1 MYIATIPN
9 RNSPPAILLRE
20 SYREKGKVK
29 NRTLAN
35 LSSLPPLSIDIL
47 RRSLKGENFLSTD
60 AFEIIEDGSP
70 AHGHVDA
77 VMAAMGRLDFSRLI
91 CSRRSRQ
98 RDLVV
103 AMVAARILEPRSKLA
118 TTAWWADTTLPEIL
132 DVSDA
137 DEDDLYDVMDWLLE
151 RQSRIENK
159 LAGRHLENNAL
170 ALYDLTSSYF
180 EGRTCPLAALG
191 HNRDG
196 KKGKL
201 QVNYGLLT
209 NRKGIPVA
217 VSVFEGNTGDPKTL
231 MPQVEKMRDAFCIE
245 QFVMV
250 GDRGMLTQKQ
260 VDALH
265 DIDGVDWIGALRP
278 EAIKKLVTS
287 GAIQMGLFDER
298 NLFELKH
305 PDFPGERL
313 VACRNAELA
322 HRRTIKRESL
332 LKATV
337 KELDK
342 VRGMVRRGRLSGKK
356 EIDAR
361 VRGILKKYRIGK
373 HFELDIREDGFNYK
387 VNEDA
392 LIAEVTAMSKGNQ
405 ALIEKRL
412 KRSRRHIESIAGQ
425 LAKLSQRINK
435 GCLHGQDNI
444 GVRVGKVINKYKVGK
459 HFELDIR
466 DNDFSF
472 EINRDKVKQEAA
484 LDGIYIV
491 RTSLSKE
498 RMDADETVRS
508 YKLLSQAERAFRSF
522 KTVDLMVRPIR
533 HRLEDRVRAH
543 IFLCMLAY
551 YVQWHMMEA
560 WRPLL
565 YADEDQKAKDLRDP
579 VAPAKR
585 SDSAMKKVRTRR
597 LDDGSR
603 VYSFRS
609 LLGHLGAIV
618 RATCRCSGDDTS
630 ATFTMI
636 TRRNPKQQ
644 KAFNLL
650 QTIRV

>member
-1 MYIATIPN
+1 
-9 RNSPPAILLRE
+9 
-20 SYREKGKVK
+20 
-29 NRTLAN
+29 
-35 LSSLPPLSIDIL
+35 
-47 RRSLKGENFLSTD
+47 
-60 AFEIIEDGSP
+60 
-70 AHGHVDA
+70 
-77 VMAAMGRLDFSRLI
+77 
-91 CSRRSRQ
+91 
-98 RDLVV
+98 
-103 AMVAARILEPRSKLA
+103 MVAARILEPKSKLA
-118 TTAWWADTTLPEIL
+118 TTLWWADTTLPEIL

-137 DEDDLYDVMDWLLE
+137 DEDDLYDAMDWLLE
-151 RQSRIENK
+151 RQNRIENK
-159 LAGRHLENNAL
+159 LAGRHLKNNAL

-180 EGRTCPLAALG
+180 EGQTCPLAALG
-191 HNRDG
+191 HDRDG

-217 VSVFEGNTGDPKTL
+217 VSVFKGNTGDPKTL
-231 MPQVEKMRDAFCIE
+231 MPQVKKMRDAFGIE

-260 VDALH
+260 VDELH

-278 EAIKKLVTS
+278 EAIKKLATN

-298 NLFELKH
+298 NLFEIKH

-313 VACRNAELA
+313 IACRNVELA
-322 HRRTIKRESL
+322 HRRAIKRESL
-332 LKATV
+332 LQATV

-342 VRGMVRRGRLSGKK
+342 VRGMVQRGRLSGKK
-356 EIDAR
+356 EIAAR
-361 VRGILKKYRIGK
+361 VRAILKNYRIGK
-373 HFELDIREDGFNYK
+373 YYEVDVREDGFKYK

-392 LIAEVTAMSKGNQ
+392 LIAAVTAKGNQ
-405 ALIEKRL
+405 ELIEKRIR
-412 KRSRRHIESIAGQ
+412 RSRRHIESIARQ
-425 LAKLSQRINK
+425 LAKLSQKVDK
-435 GCLHGQDNI
+435 GRLHGQDAI
-444 GVRVGKVINKYKVGK
+444 GVRVGKVINKYKVSK

-472 EINRDKVKQEAA
+472 EINQDNVKKEAA

-491 RTSLSKE
+491 RTSLSKD

-585 SDSAMKKVRTRR
+585 SDSAMKKVRTKR

-603 VYSFRS
+603 VHSFRS

-618 RATCRCSGDDTS
+618 CATCRCSGERDTS

-644 KAFNLL
+644 RVFDLI